1 MFAVSESMKARAFL
15 DELQTHHVDLLAELP
30 AEQRKT
36 LQAEEARLR
45 RELTAATDAFNALPD
60 FGPKPTDEQLAQ
72 QKKAARAV
80 FAARDALYEHLS
92 EVKAA
97 SKTYR
102 DLITHQ
108 AKTATLADLQ
118 KRLDEGELVL
128 SYSVGT
134 DNSYVIA
141 IRNDGAKFTQLVFD
155 EPTAKRF
162 GVESGPATREKLKTA
177 LLSEEHGVMPGLS
190 HPKNTPDDFL
200 ERLAALWTLLL
211 PEAERDALA
220 GGDVKRLL
228 VLPTDALSLLPFEA
242 LVIRTDGELKFLL
255 DVGPPVS
262 YAPSATVLLSLTD
275 REAKAAN
282 SETPVLTL
290 GDPAYPQP
298 SEQKDT
304 VDRMMAA
311 FNVSQ
316 PLRAALTRLP
326 FSGWEANWVQQHFKD
341 AGVASTLLTGKAATE
356 AAVRREAPGRQIIH
370 LACHGMAEQSYSNFF
385 GELGAHARSSRR
397 SGGRRHSVDVGN
409 LRAGSQRVRTGRVEP
424 PVRRTMAPNSR
435 AKACGPCHA
444 AFWWPAR
451 NGSSPATGSCTTR
464 PAPRW

>member
-1 MFAVSESMKARAFL
+1 MLATCRVKQGAPHEGLEIIDSALKAAEQAPLTTQQSAMLHVIQAVPLQLLERHEEAVKAMEKALELLEIQRTYSSGVERERTGVFARCADLYNDTIDALAKSDNVAEMFAVSESMKARAFL

-211 PEAERDALA
+211 PEAERDALT

-228 VLPTDALSLLPFEA
+228 VLPTDALSLLPFKA

-316 PLRAALTRLP
+316 PFVPHLP
-326 FSGWEANWVQQHFKD
+326 
-341 AGVASTLLTGKAATE
+341 
-356 AAVRREAPGRQIIH
+356 
-370 LACHGMAEQSYSNFF
+370 AC
-385 GELGAHARSSRR
+385 RSPV
-397 SGGRRHSVDVGN
+397 GRRIGCNSI
-409 LRAGSQRVRTGRVEP
+409 LRTPASRP
-424 PVRRTMAPNSR
+424 P
-435 AKACGPCHA
+435 C
-444 AFWWPAR
+444 
-451 NGSSPATGSCTTR
+451 
-464 PAPRW
+464 